1 MGLRRQKSN
10 DFCRLFLQSLLIV
23 SKSSYLS
30 KKTMFIISL
39 TYKTSLENVER
50 FIPEHNDFLEKHY
63 NSGNFIASGRKEPRT
78 GGIILADAFSK
89 NEVEEIIKEDPF
101 YIHQVAEY
109 DITEFFPT
117 KYNEH
122 FKFFIKNP

>member
-1 MGLRRQKSN
+1 MIFAASFFQL
-10 DFCRLFLQSLLIV
+10 LLIIL
-23 SKSSYLS
+23 KSSYLS

-50 FIPEHNDFLEKHY
+50 FIPEHNDFLEKY
-63 NSGNFIASGRKEPRT
+63 YRSGNFIASGRKEPRT
-78 GGIILADAFSK
+78 GGIILADAHSK

-101 YIHQVAEY
+101 YIHQVADY